1 MLIQVRTNEFNQ
13 YLLNTDVIKV
23 IHDMN
28 CTRHVEIELTDGE
41 RIICYG
47 MIEDFIEYLSV
58 PITSSFES
66 AILIDCHLYIDEF
79 CNDKGKGCEE
89 RLMLFHKLQNE
100 ISNLL
105 DGQEETGVIYQRM
118 NTIKENLE
126 TEVSK
131 LKETNNV

>member
-1 MLIQVRTNEFNQ
+1 MLIQVRTEDFDQ

-28 CTRHVEIELTDGE
+28 CKRHVEIELTDGE
-41 RIICYG
+41 RIRCYG
-47 MIEDFIEYLSV
+47 MIEDFIEYLSI
-58 PITSSFES
+58 PITSSLES
-66 AILIDCHLYIDEF
+66 ANLIDCHLDIDRF
-79 CNDKGKGCEE
+79 CRDDGKGCEE

-100 ISNLL
+100 INDFL
-105 DGQEETGVIYQRM
+105 DGQEETGRIFQRL